1 MNCTRAIPEHGISIS
16 LAGLFWVK
24 DNNGGNASP
33 VSVRQIPGNDM
44 VYVKE
49 NLEDFAAIAG
59 YLVLNQSLT
68 GRALIGCSL
77 ILLGVLMVQLLPTMR
92 KKRA

>member
-1 MNCTRAIPEHGISIS
+1 M
-16 LAGLFWVK
+16 K
-24 DNNGGNASP
+24 DNNGSNASP

-59 YLVLNQSLT
+59 CLVLNQSLT

-77 ILLGVLMVQLLPTMR
+77 ILLSVLMVQLLPTMR